1 MIHDSVNEADRSE
14 SLRVGAYGWRHDH
27 WQPNFYDDELPE
39 DWRLTF
45 YANEFNAVLVPA
57 SYLDESR
64 DIEQW
69 CEDVNEGFRFY
80 FEWPQQIDTA
90 STLIDELL
98 SMREKLGGILLD
110 SNVQLSS
117 AQIKTNC
124 PVYDWQASNNLTG
137 IWQPHHRLQS
147 DLAVFA
153 IDQHDLS
160 QQRQWLE
167 EFEQD
172 SAGHCR
178 TLLLSDAVLDI
189 KKLHEL
195 KTLVE
200 LKGL

>member
-1 MIHDSVNEADRSE
+1 MSE
-14 SLRVGAYGWRHDH
+14 SLRVGSYGWRHDH
-27 WQPNFYDDELPE
+27 WRPNFYDDDLPE

-45 YANEFNAVLVPA
+45 YANEFNTVLVPA

-69 CEDVNEGFRFY
+69 CEDVNEGFQFY
-80 FEWPQQIDTA
+80 CEWPEHMD
-90 STLIDELL
+90 STDALVEELS
-98 SMREKLGGILLD
+98 SMGEKLGGILLN
-110 SNVQLSS
+110 SNIQLK
-117 AQIKTNC
+117 IDC
-124 PVYDWQASNNLTG
+124 PVYSWQANDDLTG

-147 DLAVFA
+147 DLAVLA
-153 IDQHDLS
+153 IKQHDLR

-172 SAGHCR
+172 SAGCCR
-178 TLLLSDAVLDI
+178 ALLLSDAVPDI
-189 KKLHEL
+189 KKLQEL